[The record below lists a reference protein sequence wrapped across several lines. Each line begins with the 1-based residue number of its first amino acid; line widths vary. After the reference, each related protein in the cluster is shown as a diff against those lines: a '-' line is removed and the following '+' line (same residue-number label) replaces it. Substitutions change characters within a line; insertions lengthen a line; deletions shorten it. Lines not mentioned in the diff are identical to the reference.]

1 MNINTISSIQSS
13 AYQLR
18 SAQALS
24 PVAEEDASAQRVASR
39 LSPPYQSLQDQAPQN
54 QSSTAQASTEQ
65 ASEAQK
71 RAETQ
76 QELQEQGLIRELSN
90 RDREVRAHEQAHAA
104 VGGQYAGAPTY
115 QFQRGPDGVNYAVGG
130 EVRIDISP
138 AATPEETI
146 RKMQVVRAAALA
158 PLEPSPQD
166 RSVAAQ
172 AAAQLAQAQAELA
185 SSEAETVGD
194 KAQADA
200 NQAERANNTAN
211 TSTETQ
217 SRASTEFADSAS
229 STSANLI
236 QAFNRSIAAA
246 SGLEPQGQFITTR
259 A

>member
-1 MNINTISSIQSS
+1 MNINIISSIQSS

-18 SAQALS
+18 SAQGPNTAAVPQVKPAEPS
-24 PVAEEDASAQRVASR
+24 SSVAEDDASAPQVPSS
-39 LSPPYQSLQDQAPQN
+39 LSPQN
-54 QSSTAQASTEQ
+54 QTSTVQASD
-65 ASEAQK
+65 AQK
-71 RAETQ
+71 RVEAQ
-76 QELQEQGLIRELSN
+76 QELQEQDLIRELSN

-185 SSEAETVGD
+185 SSEAENVGD
-194 KAQADA
+194 TTQGDTTS
-200 NQAERANNTAN
+200 QTERTDNTAN

>member
-18 SAQALS
+18 SAQGSNATAV
-24 PVAEEDASAQRVASR
+24 PQVKPAEPSSSIAEDDASARQVPSS
-39 LSPPYQSLQDQAPQN
+39 LSPQN
-54 QSSTAQASTEQ
+54 QTSTAQAG
-65 ASEAQK
+65 EAQK
-71 RAETQ
+71 RAEAQ
-76 QELQEQGLIRELSN
+76 QELQEQDLIRELSN

-146 RKMQVVRAAALA
+146 RKMQIVRAAALA

-172 AAAQLAQAQAELA
+172 AAAQLAQAQAELT
-185 SSEAETVGD
+185 SSEAENVDDTTQRD
-194 KAQADA
+194 TSS
-200 NQAERANNTAN
+200 QAERADNTAN

-217 SRASTEFADSAS
+217 SQASTEFADSTS

-236 QAFNRSIAAA
+236 QAFNRSVAAA
-246 SGLEPQGQFITTR
+246 SGLESQGQFITTR